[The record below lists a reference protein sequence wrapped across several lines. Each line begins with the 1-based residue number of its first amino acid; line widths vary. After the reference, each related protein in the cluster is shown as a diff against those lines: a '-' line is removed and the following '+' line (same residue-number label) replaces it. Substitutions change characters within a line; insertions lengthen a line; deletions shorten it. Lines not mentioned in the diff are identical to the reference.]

1 MAVNAF
7 MHIQEIQTIVSAA
20 SETADSIVGAREW
33 NTAEDASAMHDL
45 IFWDMLAKQLPDV
58 SVAELLSILK

>member
-1 MAVNAF
+1 